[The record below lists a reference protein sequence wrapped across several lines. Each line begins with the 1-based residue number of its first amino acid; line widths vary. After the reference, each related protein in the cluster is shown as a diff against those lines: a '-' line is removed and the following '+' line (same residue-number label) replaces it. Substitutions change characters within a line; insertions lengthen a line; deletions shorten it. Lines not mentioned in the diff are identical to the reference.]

1 MDPTTCQYYL
11 QLLHGGKIPV
21 PVLSR
26 LLREF
31 GSMKTLCAQSES
43 TLKNLGFDDT
53 QISHLRGG
61 NGSVD
66 SQQQI
71 EAALEWSNHSE
82 NYLLC
87 YESEYYPA
95 LLREIDSA
103 PPLLFVRGSVSVL
116 SERLLSVV
124 GSRKASVYGK
134 RNAYWIARE
143 LSKAGLHIGSGLAGG
158 IDTKAHEGALE
169 GGGKTIAVVGT
180 GIDRV
185 YPARNAS
192 LADRIVAGG
201 ALVSEFPLGTPPYPS
216 NFPRR
221 NRIISGLAEGID
233 TVAHRTAIEEG
244 GRTIAV
250 LGTPLS
256 KAYPATNAGLL
267 EEIKRDHLAIS
278 QFPEG
283 YPGKSENFPRRNRT
297 MALICDATIVIEA
310 SEKSGTR
317 HQGWEA
323 IRLGRDLYLLENVAT
338 NPNLTWPKQ
347 LIEYGAQILRREDLP
362 DILLDIPNYTAG
374 GVRAF
379 EL

>member
-1 MDPTTCQYYL
+1 MMRMHAELRTRDALGPF
-11 QLLHGGKIPV
+11 GPV
-21 PVLSR
+21 EEKNAPDVLYTA
-26 LLREF
+26 
-31 GSMKTLCAQSES
+31 G
-43 TLKNLGFDDT
+43 DT
-53 QISHLRGG
+53 
-61 NGSVD
+61 
-66 SQQQI
+66 
-71 EAALEWSNHSE
+71 
-82 NYLLC
+82 
-87 YESEYYPA
+87 A
-95 LLREIDSA
+95 LLTE
-103 PPLLFVRGSVSVL
+103 GSRVAI
-116 SERLLSVV
+116 V
-124 GSRKASVYGK
+124 GSRKATPDGIK
-134 RNAYWIARE
+134 RAQ
-143 LSKAGLHIGSGLAGG
+143 
-158 IDTKAHEGALE
+158 
-169 GGGKTIAVVGT
+169 AVT
-180 GIDRV
+180 R
-185 YPARNAS
+185 
-192 LADRIVAGG
+192 
-201 ALVSEFPLGTPPYPS
+201 ALVQQG
-216 NFPRR
+216 
-221 NRIISGLAEGID
+221 IIVVSGLAEGID

-256 KAYPATNAGLL
+256 KAYPATNASLL

-362 DILLDIPNYTAG
+362 DILFDIPNYTAG